1 MATAVLQR
9 PQPAQKTR
17 ARQSGLELL
26 RILCMLFII
35 ADHYAGQSGGAVYD
49 TLPHA
54 LLYALL
60 GAGSRMGCSIFV
72 MIGAWFLCE
81 QPFKTRRVLNLWLS
95 LWLYTVPLTILC
107 YFVPGSEVGLGT
119 LRWAIFP
126 VSTKQLWFVA
136 AYVVLLLLSPVLNL
150 VLHTASRQSL
160 RGMLILFGALLV
172 GYSTLF
178 AEDGVFSDVLWTFLY
193 EYLLVGYLRRY
204 PDNRLSRALQTWQA
218 PVLALLVAI
227 ALTALRGA
235 ALWQGIGDKP
245 MQYLEYYRTAL
256 CAAPN
261 LLCALAFF
269 FFFKNLAVGSLRAVN
284 TVASATLGVY
294 IIHQTPAVMGL
305 LWNGIF
311 HAADHPGSAGYAL
324 FVIFSVFAVC
334 TGIDLVRSRLLIRPL
349 EQTRWFL
356 ALCRR
361 GDELAAGLDKM
372 LRPGD

>member
-204 PDNRLSRALQTWQA
+204 PDNRLSGAGSACCHCPDGSARGGTLAWHRRQTHAVSGILPHGTLCRAQPA
-218 PVLALLVAI
+218 VRPGVLFLFQKSGRAQSARRQCGGFSHAGRLHHPSDP
-227 ALTALRGA
+227 G
-235 ALWQGIGDKP
+235 GHGP
-245 MQYLEYYRTAL
+245 
-256 CAAPN
+256 
-261 LLCALAFF
+261 
-269 FFFKNLAVGSLRAVN
+269 AVERDLPCGGSPRFGRIRAVR
-284 TVASATLGVY
+284 
-294 IIHQTPAVMGL
+294 HFQC
-305 LWNGIF
+305 
-311 HAADHPGSAGYAL
+311 
-324 FVIFSVFAVC
+324 VC
-334 TGIDLVRSRLLIRPL
+334 RLH
-349 EQTRWFL
+349 
-356 ALCRR
+356 
-361 GDELAAGLDKM
+361 GN
-372 LRPGD
+372 

>member
-9 PQPAQKTR
+9 PEAVLKSHT
-17 ARQSGLELL
+17 RQSGLELL

-35 ADHYAGQSGGAVYD
+35 ADHYAGQSGAALYD

-54 LLYALL
+54 LFFALL

-72 MIGAWFLCE
+72 MMGAWFLCT
-81 QPFKTRRVLNLWLS
+81 QPFRTRRVLNLWLS
-95 LWLYTVPLTILC
+95 LWLYTVPLTLLC
-107 YFVPGSEVGLGT
+107 FFVPGSGVGLGT

-136 AYVVLLLLSPVLNL
+136 AYLVLLLLSPVLNL
-150 VLHTASRQSL
+150 LLHTAPRRTL
-160 RGMLILFGALLV
+160 RGLLCAFGVLLV

-178 AEDGVFSDVLWTFLY
+178 AEDGVFSDVLWTFAY
-193 EYLLVGYLRRY
+193 EYLLVGYLRLY
-204 PDNRLSRALQTWQA
+204 PDNRLSRAMQSWQA
-218 PVLALLVAI
+218 PVLALLFTA

-235 ALWQGIGDKP
+235 ALWQGVDGKP

-256 CAAPN
+256 CSAPN

-269 FFFKNLAVGSLRAVN
+269 FFFKNLAIGSLPGIN

-311 HAADHPGSAGYAL
+311 HSAQHPGSAGYAL
-324 FVIFSVFAVC
+324 FVIAGVFVAC
-334 TGIDLVRSRLLIRPL
+334 TVIDLVRSRLLIRRL
-349 EQTRWFL
+349 EAGRWFL
-356 ALCRR
+356 ALCRK
-361 GDELAAGLDKM
+361 GDDLMAGLGKM
-372 LRPGD
+372 LPYGD

>member
-1 MATAVLQR
+1 MATAVLQG
-9 PQPAQKTR
+9 PETVSKTHT
-17 ARQSGLELL
+17 RQSGLELL

-35 ADHYAGQSGGAVYD
+35 ADHYAGQSGAALYD

-54 LLYALL
+54 LFFALL

-72 MIGAWFLCE
+72 MLGAWFLCT
-81 QPFKTRRVLNLWLS
+81 QPFKTRRALNLWLS
-95 LWLYTVPLTILC
+95 LWLYTVPLTLLC
-107 YFVPGSEVGLGT
+107 FFVPGSGVGLST

-136 AYVVLLLLSPVLNL
+136 AYLVLLLLSPVLNL
-150 VLHTASRQSL
+150 LLHTAPRRTL
-160 RGMLILFGALLV
+160 RGLLCAFGVLLV

-178 AEDGVFSDVLWTFLY
+178 AEDGAFSDVLWTFAY
-193 EYLLVGYLRRY
+193 EYLLIGYLRLY
-204 PDNRLSRALQTWQA
+204 PDNRLSRAMQSWQA
-218 PVLALLVAI
+218 PVLAMLFTA

-235 ALWQGIGDKP
+235 ALWQGVDGKP

-256 CAAPN
+256 CSAPN

-269 FFFKNLAVGSLRAVN
+269 FFFKNLAIGTLPVIN

-311 HAADHPGSAGYAL
+311 HASQHPGSAGYAL
-324 FVIFSVFAVC
+324 FVIAGVFVAC
-334 TGIDLVRSRLLIRPL
+334 TAIDLVRSRLLIRRL
-349 EQTRWFL
+349 EAFRWFL
-356 ALCRR
+356 ALCRK
-361 GDELAAGLDKM
+361 GDDLAAGLGKM
-372 LRPGD
+372 LPCGD

>member
-9 PQPAQKTR
+9 PQPAQKTH

-54 LLYALL
+54 LQYALL
-60 GAGSRMGCSIFV
+60 GAGSRIGCSIFV
-72 MIGAWFLCE
+72 MIGAWFLSE
-81 QPFKTRRVLNLWLS
+81 QPFRTRRVLNLWLS
-95 LWLYTVPLTILC
+95 LWLYTVPLTVLC

-119 LRWAIFP
+119 LRWAMFP

-150 VLHTASRQSL
+150 VLQRASRPAL
-160 RGMLILFGALLV
+160 RGLLIVFGGLLV

-178 AEDGVFSDVLWTFLY
+178 AEDGIFSDVLWTFLY

-204 PDNRLSRALQTWQA
+204 PDNRLARILQTWQA
-218 PVLALLVAI
+218 PVLALLFTA
-227 ALTALRGA
+227 ALTVLRGA
-235 ALWQGIGDKP
+235 AFWQGIGGKP

-256 CAAPN
+256 CSAPN

-269 FFFKNLAVGSLRAVN
+269 FFFKNLTIGSLPAVN

-294 IIHQTPAVMGL
+294 IIHQTPAVMGI
-305 LWNGIF
+305 LWNGLF
-311 HAADHPGSAGYAL
+311 HAAEHPGSAGYAL
-324 FVIFSVFAVC
+324 FVIVTIFAAC
-334 TGIDLVRSRLLIRPL
+334 TVIDLARSRLLIRPL
-349 EQTRWFL
+349 ERTRWFAGICRKGD
-356 ALCRR
+356 ALT
-361 GDELAAGLDKM
+361 EGLDKI
-372 LRPGD
+372 LPAGD

>member
-9 PQPAQKTR
+9 PRPAQKTHT
-17 ARQSGLELL
+17 RQSGLELL

-54 LLYALL
+54 LQYALL
-60 GAGSRMGCSIFV
+60 GAGSRIGCSIFV
-72 MIGAWFLCE
+72 MIGAWFLSE
-81 QPFKTRRVLNLWLS
+81 QPFRTRRVLNLWLS

-119 LRWAIFP
+119 LRWAMFP

-150 VLHTASRQSL
+150 VMHRASRPAMKGL
-160 RGMLILFGALLV
+160 LVVLGILLV
-172 GYSTLF
+172 GYPTLF
-178 AEDGVFSDVLWTFLY
+178 AEDGIFSDVLWTFLY

-204 PDNRLSRALQTWQA
+204 PDNRLARILQTWQA
-218 PVLALLVAI
+218 PVLALLFTA

-235 ALWQGIGDKP
+235 ALWQGIGGKP

-256 CAAPN
+256 CSAPN

-269 FFFKNLAVGSLRAVN
+269 FFFKNLAMGSLPAVN

-311 HAADHPGSAGYAL
+311 HAAEHLGSAGYAL
-324 FVIFSVFAVC
+324 FVIVTIFAAC
-334 TGIDLVRSRLLIRPL
+334 TVIDLARSRLLLRPL
-349 EQTRWFL
+349 ERTHWFA

-361 GDELAAGLDKM
+361 GDALAEGLDKI
-372 LRPGD
+372 LPAGD

>member
-1 MATAVLQR
+1 MPTAVLQR
-9 PQPAQKTR
+9 PERAQKSR

-35 ADHYAGQSGGAVYD
+35 ADHYAGQSGAALYD

-54 LLYALL
+54 LFFALL

-72 MIGAWFLCE
+72 MLGAWFLCT

-95 LWLYTVPLTILC
+95 LWLYTVPLTLLC
-107 YFVPGSEVGLGT
+107 FFVPGSGVGLGT

-136 AYVVLLLLSPVLNL
+136 AYLVLLLLSPVLNL
-150 VLHTASRQSL
+150 LLHTAPRRTL
-160 RGMLILFGALLV
+160 RGLLWVFGVLLV

-178 AEDGVFSDVLWTFLY
+178 AEDGVFSDVLWTFAY
-193 EYLLVGYLRRY
+193 EYLLVGYLRLY
-204 PDNRLSRALQTWQA
+204 PHNRLSRILQSWQA
-218 PVLALLVAI
+218 PALALLFTA

-235 ALWQGIGDKP
+235 ALWQGMDGKA

-256 CAAPN
+256 CSAPN
-261 LLCALAFF
+261 LLCALAIF
-269 FFFKNLAVGSLRAVN
+269 FFFKKLNIGSLPAVN
-284 TVASATLGVY
+284 GVASATLGVY

-311 HAADHPGSAGYAL
+311 QSAQHPGSAGYAL
-324 FVIFSVFAVC
+324 FVIACVYGMGTA
-334 TGIDLVRSRLLIRPL
+334 IDLVRSRLLIRRL
-349 EQTRWFL
+349 EASRWFL
-356 ALCRR
+356 ALCRK
-361 GDELAAGLDKM
+361 GDDLAAGLGKM
-372 LRPGD
+372 LPPGD